1 MSEIIEQLITTL
13 LSHLRYRPFDILVVI
28 LSIVVLFQARN
39 DKDSAAIYLYIT
51 VLYIF
56 IYLLVGYFYIS
67 NWYIVTAQNLSKAIP
82 FSH

>member
-1 MSEIIEQLITTL
+1 MTEIIEQLITTL

-39 DKDSAAIYLYIT
+39 DKGSAAIYLFIT
-51 VLYIF
+51 VFYIF

-67 NWYIVTAQNLSKAIP
+67 DWYIVTAQYLSSMQNH
-82 FSH
+82 F